1 VNSAQRLCYHCQ
13 DIIVPDSL
21 FTADIGGEAREFCCP
36 ACRAVAE
43 CITAD
48 GLDKYYEFRD
58 VAAVRPQAL
67 ISNFEHYDL
76 PEIQQEFVS
85 DKEGLR
91 QARLLLQG
99 IHCSACTW
107 LIEQKLKRMP
117 GVNTV
122 RVHLQQQEAVIVWDE
137 QQLKLSAIMH
147 AIADLGYEP
156 QPWSESSR
164 GQMLQEERKALQRR
178 MGVAGLLMM
187 QVGML
192 SIGLYAGEFQG
203 MSESMQTLLRGAS
216 FVFTTIV
223 VLYSAQP
230 FFKGAW
236 RGLKQ
241 LRPGMDLPVIVAV
254 VAAYLASIRALIT
267 QSGDTYFD
275 TVCMF
280 VFFLLASR
288 FLEARARAENAQQHS
303 ELIPRSAKRFAG
315 SSLEQLNDTAVEQ
328 LASAQLQVG
337 DIVLVLHGESLP
349 VDGVVVDGDSSV
361 DESVF
366 TGEPLPVHKSVGS
379 EVLAGTVN
387 VEQPLL
393 VRVTEIS
400 SQARLQKVESLL
412 AEAQAHK
419 PVITQLA
426 DRISSA
432 FVTLVILIAVAAAWW
447 WLPQGGEQAL
457 LVSLA
462 VLVVSCPCAL
472 SLATPTALTVAS
484 NGLRD
489 AGMLAVSG
497 QLLETLPRV
506 DHIVFDKTGTL
517 TKGVLRIEKTL
528 AESSMDAKQAF
539 QLAASLEAH
548 SSHPIAGAFRSDEGL
563 SLSEVVV
570 TAGKGVQ
577 GCWQEI
583 TYRIG
588 SPQYCEEMLAGE
600 IVLPGSGQWVALC
613 NDKEVLAWFKLQDE
627 PKADAAET
635 VKALQS
641 LGADIELLSGDASD
655 AVAHIAQQLGVK
667 QFSQG
672 LSAEQKLA
680 RLRELQ
686 QQGKVVMAVG
696 DGVNDVP
703 LLAAADISVA
713 VSNATDMAKTQADAV
728 LVSGMLTRLAT
739 AIDYARFTTKIV
751 RQNVTWALL
760 YNLSAVPLAAA
771 GLVPPWLA
779 AIGMSASSVIV
790 VGNAQRLRGIGRRM
804 FASSN

>member
-1 VNSAQRLCYHCQ
+1 MNKAQRLCYHCQ
-13 DIIVPDSL
+13 DIIVPDSI
-21 FTADIGGEAREFCCP
+21 FCADIGGEAREFCCP

-43 CITAD
+43 CINAD

-58 VAAVRPQAL
+58 TAALRPQSL
-67 ISNFEHYDL
+67 ISNYEHYDL
-76 PEIQQEFVS
+76 ADIQQEFVS
-85 DKEGLR
+85 DKNGLQ

-107 LIEQKLKRMP
+107 LIEQKLKRMV
-117 GVNTV
+117 GVDTV
-122 RVHLQQQEAVIVWDE
+122 RVQLQQQEALIVWDE
-137 QQLKLSAIMH
+137 KLLKLSSIMQ
-147 AIADLGYEP
+147 AVADLGYEP
-156 QPWSESSR
+156 QPWSESRR
-164 GQMLQEERKALQRR
+164 GQLVEEERKALQRR

-203 MSESMQTLLRGAS
+203 MSEAMQTLLRSAS
-216 FVFTTIV
+216 FVFASIV
-223 VLYSAQP
+223 IFYSAQP
-230 FFKGAW
+230 FFVGAW

-254 VAAYLASIRALIT
+254 VAAYIASVRALLT

-288 FLEARARAENAQQHS
+288 FLEARARAENSQQNS
-303 ELIPRSAKRFAG
+303 ELIPRSAKRFSG
-315 SSLEQLNDTAVEQ
+315 NSLTQLNDTAVEQ
-328 LASAQLQVG
+328 LASSQLQVG

-349 VDGVVVDGDSSV
+349 VDGLVVDGESSV

-366 TGEPLPVHKSVGS
+366 TGEPLPVHKTVGD

-393 VRVTEIS
+393 VRVTEIG

-412 AEAQAHK
+412 ADAQAHK

-432 FVTLVILIAVAAAWW
+432 FVTLVMLIAIAAAWW
-447 WLPQGGEQAL
+447 WLPQGAEKAL

-528 AESSMDAKQAF
+528 TVGDIDEKQVL

-548 SSHPIAGAFRSDEGL
+548 SSHPIAGAFNADANL
-563 SLSEVVV
+563 PLNDV
-570 TAGKGVQ
+570 TVAAGKGVQ
-577 GCWQEI
+577 GRWL
-583 TYRIG
+583 TTVYRIG
-588 SPQYCEEMLAGE
+588 SPQYCEELLGNSIAVPGPGQW
-600 IVLPGSGQWVALC
+600 IVLC
-613 NDKEVLAWFKLQDE
+613 NREEVVAWFCLQDE
-627 PKADAAET
+627 VKADAIDT
-635 VKALQS
+635 VRRLQV

-655 AVAHIAQQLGVK
+655 AVATIAMQLGIK
-667 QFSQG
+667 HYRQG
-672 LSAEQKLA
+672 LSAEQKLQ

-713 VSNATDMAKTQADAV
+713 VSNATDMAKAQADAV
-728 LVSGMLTRLAT
+728 LVSGMLTRLAK
-739 AIDYARFTTKIV
+739 AIDYARATTGIV

-760 YNLSAVPLAAA
+760 YNLLAVPLAAA
-771 GLVPPWLA
+771 GMVPPWLA
-779 AIGMSASSVIV
+779 AIGMSASSIIV
-790 VGNAQRLRGIGRRM
+790 VGNAQRLRGIGRKT
-804 FASSN
+804 F

>member
-1 VNSAQRLCYHCQ
+1 
-13 DIIVPDSL
+13 
-21 FTADIGGEAREFCCP
+21 
-36 ACRAVAE
+36 
-43 CITAD
+43 
-48 GLDKYYEFRD
+48 
-58 VAAVRPQAL
+58 
-67 ISNFEHYDL
+67 
-76 PEIQQEFVS
+76 
-85 DKEGLR
+85 
-91 QARLLLQG
+91 
-99 IHCSACTW
+99 
-107 LIEQKLKRMP
+107 
-117 GVNTV
+117 
-122 RVHLQQQEAVIVWDE
+122 
-137 QQLKLSAIMH
+137 
-147 AIADLGYEP
+147 
-156 QPWSESSR
+156 
-164 GQMLQEERKALQRR
+164 
-178 MGVAGLLMM
+178 
-187 QVGML
+187 
-192 SIGLYAGEFQG
+192 
-203 MSESMQTLLRGAS
+203 
-216 FVFTTIV
+216 
-223 VLYSAQP
+223 
-230 FFKGAW
+230 
-236 RGLKQ
+236 
-241 LRPGMDLPVIVAV
+241 
-254 VAAYLASIRALIT
+254 
-267 QSGDTYFD
+267 
-275 TVCMF
+275 
-280 VFFLLASR
+280 
-288 FLEARARAENAQQHS
+288 
-303 ELIPRSAKRFAG
+303 
-315 SSLEQLNDTAVEQ
+315 
-328 LASAQLQVG
+328 
-337 DIVLVLHGESLP
+337 
-349 VDGVVVDGDSSV
+349 
-361 DESVF
+361 
-366 TGEPLPVHKSVGS
+366 
-379 EVLAGTVN
+379 
-387 VEQPLL
+387 
-393 VRVTEIS
+393 
-400 SQARLQKVESLL
+400 
-412 AEAQAHK
+412 
-419 PVITQLA
+419 
-426 DRISSA
+426 
-432 FVTLVILIAVAAAWW
+432 
-447 WLPQGGEQAL
+447 
-457 LVSLA
+457 
-462 VLVVSCPCAL
+462 
-472 SLATPTALTVAS
+472 LATPTALTVAS